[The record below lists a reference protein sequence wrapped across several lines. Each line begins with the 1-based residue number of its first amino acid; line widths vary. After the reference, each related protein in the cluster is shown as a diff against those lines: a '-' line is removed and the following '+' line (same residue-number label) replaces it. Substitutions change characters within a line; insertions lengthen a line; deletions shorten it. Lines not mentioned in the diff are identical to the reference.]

1 MKLLFLFLFILG
13 SFTITLAEKRDV
25 KKELYQIL
33 TTEAPNKM
41 CQPNM
46 MYRECYKV
54 SADECHDIMY
64 MSFRG
69 CFKTYENNISN
80 DLTLNQ
86 LSKTGGTIGECA
98 GMIYDII
105 LTKASKRDTECL
117 KNPKWK
123 KMLQ

>member
-1 MKLLFLFLFILG
+1 MKFLFLLLLIVG
-13 SFTITLAEKRDV
+13 FTNPIFAEERDV
-25 KKELYQIL
+25 KKELYKLL
-33 TTEAPNKM
+33 TTEIPTKM

-46 MYRECYKV
+46 LYRECYKV

-64 MSFRG
+64 MSIRG
-69 CFKTYENNISN
+69 CFKTYESNISN

-86 LSKTGGTIGECA
+86 LSKTGGKIGECA
-98 GMIYDII
+98 GLIYDII

-123 KMLQ
+123 KML